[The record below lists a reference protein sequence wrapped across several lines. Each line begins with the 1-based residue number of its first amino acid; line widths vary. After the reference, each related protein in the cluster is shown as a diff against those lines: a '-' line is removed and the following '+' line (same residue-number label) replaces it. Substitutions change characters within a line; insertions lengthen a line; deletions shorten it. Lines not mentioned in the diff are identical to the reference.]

1 MADKDKISIFQTTST
16 KVDGK
21 TQKTQTERPA
31 PGKAW
36 VKGKGADKNFW
47 VKPKSPT
54 GDFTWDDN
62 SGWQD
67 RATATAE
74 NEYALPL
81 ALINSDPELEALFNE
96 AWIDQKAGKE
106 WTQEKFNVRLQGTG
120 WFKNKSEPQRLYYTL
135 KNDPAQAAEFARQVN
150 AKKSSIA
157 SLARANGISLSDQ
170 DLDKLANTSLEF
182 GYAEDE
188 LTSVM
193 ADYIDYKEQDPK
205 ALVGSL
211 TGNAGLAEDG
221 IRDWAKR
228 NMITVS
234 DSWIVGQVR
243 NAAKSGWRID
253 GAKDSINNMAKQ
265 QFSHWADQLDA
276 DTTLDDLAGGFK
288 NLISDEFD
296 EDVDSITFDNKFLKK
311 AMMATDDKGKPIN
324 TETLRR
330 DLYQT
335 DEWSDVIKNKNKLIS
350 TGRDILTR
358 MGF

>member
-1 MADKDKISIFQTTST
+1 MADKDKISIFQTTTT
-16 KVDGK
+16 KVNGK
-21 TQKTQTERPA
+21 TQKTQTERAA

-36 VKGKGADKNFW
+36 VKSGNFW
-47 VKPKSPT
+47 VRPKAPA

-62 SGWQD
+62 AGWQD

-81 ALINSDPELEALFNE
+81 ALINSDPELKALFDE

-106 WTQEKFNVRLQGTG
+106 WTQEKFNVRLQGTN
-120 WFKNKSEPQRLYYTL
+120 WFKTKSEPQRLYYTL

-170 DLDKLANTSLEF
+170 DLDRLANTSLEF
-182 GYAEDE
+182 GYADDE

-234 DSWIVGQVR
+234 DSWIIGQVR

-253 GAKDSINNMAKQ
+253 SAQDAINNMARQ
-265 QFSHWADQLDA
+265 QFSHWADQLDGN
-276 DTTLDDLAGGFK
+276 TTLDDLAGGFK

-335 DEWSDVIKNKNKLIS
+335 DEWSDVTKNKNKLIS

>member
-1 MADKDKISIFQTTST
+1 MADKDKISIFQTTTT

-21 TQKTQTERPA
+21 TQKTKTERPA

-36 VKGKGADKNFW
+36 VKSGNFW
-47 VKPKSPT
+47 VRPKAPA
-54 GDFTWDDN
+54 GDFAWDDN
-62 SGWQD
+62 AGWQD

-81 ALINSDPELEALFNE
+81 ALINSDPELKALFDE

-106 WTQEKFNVRLQGTG
+106 WTQEKFNVRLQGTN
-120 WFKNKSEPQRLYYTL
+120 WYKTKSEPQRLYYTL
-135 KNDPAQAAEFARQVN
+135 KNDPAQAAEFARQIN
-150 AKKSSIA
+150 EKRSSIL
-157 SLARANGISLSDQ
+157 SLSRANGISLSDQ

-182 GYAEDE
+182 GYSEDE

-193 ADYIDYKEQDPK
+193 ADYIDYKEQDPN

-253 GAKDSINNMAKQ
+253 GAKDSISNMAKQ
-265 QFSHWADQLDA
+265 QFSHWADQLDG

-296 EDVDSITFDNKFLKK
+296 EDIDSITFDNKFLKQ

-330 DLYQT
+330 DLYKT
-335 DEWSDVIKNKNKLIS
+335 DEWSDVMKNKNKLIS
-350 TGRDILTR
+350 TGRDFLTR